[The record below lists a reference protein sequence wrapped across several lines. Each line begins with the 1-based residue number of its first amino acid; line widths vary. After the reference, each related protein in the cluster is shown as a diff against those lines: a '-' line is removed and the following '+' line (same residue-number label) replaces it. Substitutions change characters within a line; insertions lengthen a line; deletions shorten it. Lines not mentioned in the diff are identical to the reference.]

1 MRDGGY
7 RGVSV
12 WWACAQHIV
21 HFRKAHLLGEVM
33 HRAQVPKVNRIE
45 GSADNTDQSSQPT
58 IRSNADRSRS
68 NLAFTHYDI
77 LLRCQPF

>member
-1 MRDGGY
+1 MCNGGY
-7 RGVSV
+7 RRISV
-12 WWACAQHIV
+12 WWAGTQHIV
-21 HFRKAHLLGEVM
+21 YFRKIHLLGKVM
-33 HRAQVPKVNRIE
+33 HRAQVPIVNRVE

-77 LLRCQPF
+77 LLRCKSF